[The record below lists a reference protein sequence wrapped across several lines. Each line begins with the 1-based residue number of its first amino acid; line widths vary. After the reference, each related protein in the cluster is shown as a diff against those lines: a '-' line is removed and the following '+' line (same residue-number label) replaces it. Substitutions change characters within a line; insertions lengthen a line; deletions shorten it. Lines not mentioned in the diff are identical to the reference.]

1 MKVIEINKLYHPWV
15 GGVETHVK
23 DIAEGLTQ
31 STEVEVVC
39 CNPKKRTVTQTINNI
54 KVTKYSSWGILF
66 SLPISFSFIKN
77 LKKHT
82 GDILH
87 FHLPNPLAV
96 LTYFLTRPSGKVVI
110 TWHSDIIKQKI
121 ILFFYKPLLHWFLK
135 KADKIIVTS
144 PNMAKN
150 SPFLKQFQEKINV
163 IPLGIHPEEYK
174 KLPLKKD
181 HGRYALFVGRL
192 IYYKGVLELVSAL
205 KKDKHKTGND
215 WRRTIRIND

>member
-1 MKVIEINKLYHPWV
+1 M
-15 GGVETHVK
+15 
-23 DIAEGLTQ
+23 
-31 STEVEVVC
+31 
-39 CNPKKRTVTQTINNI
+39 
-54 KVTKYSSWGILF
+54 
-66 SLPISFSFIKN
+66 
-77 LKKHT
+77 
-82 GDILH
+82 
-87 FHLPNPLAV
+87 

-174 KLPLKKD
+174 NSL
-181 HGRYALFVGRL
+181 
-192 IYYKGVLELVSAL
+192 
-205 KKDKHKTGND
+205 
-215 WRRTIRIND
+215 